1 MAQPIVISRTPDY
14 SDLDLDFIAHPMTKD
29 VVVKTGADAIKRSVR
44 NLILSNFYEKPFRP
58 GVGSNAVK
66 LLFDNMSPLVSNFLK
81 DAIKEVIQNYEPRVQ
96 LVNVTVIPDFDNNG
110 YAARLDFIVLNRNQP
125 LTTTIF
131 LERVR

>member
-81 DAIKEVIQNYEPRVQ
+81 DAIKEVIQNYEPRVE
-96 LVNVTVIPDFDNNG
+96 LLKVTVIPDFDNNG
-110 YAARLDFIVLNRNQP
+110 YTARLDFIVLNRNEP

>member
-14 SDLDLDFIAHPMTKD
+14 SDLDLDFIAHPTTKD

-44 NLILSNFYEKPFRP
+44 NLILTNFYEKPFRP
-58 GVGSNAVK
+58 GIGSSAVK
-66 LLFDNMSPLVSNFLK
+66 LLFDNMSPLVSNFLEN
-81 DAIKEVIQNYEPRVQ
+81 AIAEVIQNYEPRVQ
-96 LVNVTVIPDFDNNG
+96 LVNVTVEPDYDNNG
-110 YAARLDFIVLNRNQP
+110 YTARLDFIVLNRNEP

>member
-14 SDLDLDFIAHPMTKD
+14 SDLDLDFIAHPTTKD

-44 NLILSNFYEKPFRP
+44 NLILTNFYEKPFRP
-58 GVGSNAVK
+58 GIGSSAVK
-66 LLFDNMSPLVSNFLK
+66 LLFDNMTPLVSNFLEN
-81 DAIKEVIQNYEPRVQ
+81 AIYEVIRNYEPRVEIIK
-96 LVNVTVIPDFDNNG
+96 VTVIPDYDNNG
-110 YAARLDFIVLNRNQP
+110 YTARLDFIVINRNQP